1 MGAEAMKA
9 MKAMLSQPMAGKTD
23 AEIVEAR
30 EKAVAELEGMGY
42 AVVNTLFTD
51 EWYSDKAMEGRG
63 VVQAP
68 LCFLAK
74 SLENMSMC
82 HAEYFCQGWEKARG
96 CLIEHEAATAYGLDV
111 LYAPGAYVPGNKWE
125 GGVSDA
131 SDSPT
136 AGRVAWVLCVCDSAV
151 PVQEWADALQAFDLV
166 RRDGALFAGMVPILG
181 TSWEAGTCE
190 AVLKIRGDAWSPMGS
205 VAYVCFSKGR
215 LREAERVLDAV
226 EAFGIETV
234 MVGDWTGE

>member
-1 MGAEAMKA
+1 

-42 AVVNTLFTD
+42 EVVNTLFTD

-74 SLENMSMC
+74 SLENMSLC
-82 HAEYFCQGWEKARG
+82 NVAYFCHGWEKARG

-111 LYAPGAYVPGNKWE
+111 LYAPGAYAPAGNKWDKWE
-125 GGVSDA
+125 GGAEDA

-136 AGRVAWVLCVCDSAV
+136 GKVAWVLCVCDSAV
-151 PVQEWADALQAFDLV
+151 PVQEWADTLQAFETASSTNGG
-166 RRDGALFAGMVPILG
+166 RATGCPLG
-181 TSWEAGTCE
+181 TSGWCT
-190 AVLKIRGDAWSPMGS
+190 RTSS
-205 VAYVCFSKGR
+205 
-215 LREAERVLDAV
+215 
-226 EAFGIETV
+226 
-234 MVGDWTGE
+234 

>member
-1 MGAEAMKA
+1 MKA

-30 EKAVAELEGMGY
+30 EKAVADLEGMGY
-42 AVVNTLFTD
+42 EVVNTLFTD

-82 HAEYFCQGWEKARG
+82 HAAYFCQGWEKARG

-151 PVQEWADALQAFDLV
+151 PVQEWAGALQAFDLV